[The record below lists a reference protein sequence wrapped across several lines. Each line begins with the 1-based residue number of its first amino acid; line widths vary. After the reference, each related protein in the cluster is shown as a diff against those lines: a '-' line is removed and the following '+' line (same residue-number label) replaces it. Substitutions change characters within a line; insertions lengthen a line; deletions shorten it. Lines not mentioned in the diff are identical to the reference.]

1 MSAANRISLF
11 GSSSNDTGWQVAIF
25 TVVKR
30 LGRRFGFQAFN
41 IDPRTE
47 GTEKPSWTPAT
58 IFLATDHLY
67 HLLVKNYMR
76 RDKDT
81 GDDMDRF
88 ARAVHR
94 LHAAIF
100 QGYRDWCSHVG
111 LPLRIP
117 ELKLAKIH
125 RPHTIQEWEY
135 GLEELAMYF
144 LVYSEAANLRHT
156 PECLWFVYWICR
168 NSFHRWNGA
177 SCPNPMH
184 PSSPI
189 FAYEHLKHADVIQ
202 RNISLRNRHHA
213 ELMAAMA
220 ALGTT
225 PDLVDETR
233 ESMALTAL
241 VHTGSIQPDSPDGA
255 ALAEMAAHGDAGYF
269 LDRVVSPIFAFLA
282 VHVDRMGTDGVEIA
296 HRIAYDD
303 VNESLCR
310 RDIVAQALLR
320 LGVRVGPG
328 GSIAM
333 SRDPYDALLGIG
345 RVQISV
351 EGQPIAKLAA
361 GRLDTEG
368 TGGVGW
374 NVEVA
379 RDWWGAFVFRKT
391 FVERRSIFTMYRTF
405 YRVWAFILLEF
416 HLMAVL
422 TWGRDNYYA
431 ISSLAMSHA
440 LLSFLEQ
447 VAAFWTQRASVGGP
461 RVAGGAISGR
471 AALGVLQ
478 WLAILCVMALL
489 MAAQV
494 IGWWV
499 FGKYHI
505 WWWAAAG
512 YGGLVVAHALLS
524 TRPGHAVSLTH
535 SAAALARRARARS
548 WCFGWGWACVAWGFE
563 LLGASSARPPPVDHV
578 APYDMRVSWGTWLS
592 NVVFWALVLG
602 MKGAF
607 DWYAVF
613 RTLDTSILGLW
624 NRGWLPLSSD
634 GRLDGDLVL
643 CIARALPALVIM
655 ATDAQ
660 VFYYLVTALFGWVK
674 GLVQLNLGAVTGF
687 QEVVATFHKAPAQW
701 WRAGVSAA
709 GEAGIAEAF
718 AAARRGGGGA
728 TGRSPA
734 RGAAPGGAT
743 AGASRSP
750 SPSPEALGQRRLDR
764 GQLTHIQRLLEDGRE
779 AVLRSLGEGS
789 APGARAPPDGDA
801 APSWVLFSDVWNE
814 VVAELR
820 EVDLISNA
828 ERDNLVFVHLDLEP
842 GVEAVRGMRPFMLP
856 VFFYGGQVSR
866 ALEVP
871 GINSAQKVGLGEMRI
886 LIVWLV
892 LQLRIVDR
900 EQSDVLLDFKPLE
913 GALDLEQR
921 TARRSAVAALGEL
934 LKLLKTVMAK
944 APDDAALRTR
954 WEASQKMHGCL
965 VKLAAAL
972 RIEIKAVLRVHSRS
986 ARGPDEKDSSRRTHS
1001 AAVALDR
1008 ALDALSAGLLDF
1020 WRWCEFVGEAAG
1032 LAAMH
1037 ADAPDSAARRC
1048 VAAVARQL
1056 ERMLDTSAKGAQPRG
1071 DEALRVLTGFMSSLR
1086 NPTLARPPAVEDMLS
1101 WNVLTPHYEEDVMY
1115 ALNAASVARH
1125 FDLQPSAATGMADL
1139 VRENEDGLS
1148 VMQWLKS
1155 AYAREWDHLLERLGP
1170 ALNGLEP
1177 RHITAADFDVG
1188 GPLHAV
1194 QVQLLLWASYRGQ
1207 LLARTVRGMMA
1218 YERGLALVAR
1228 LESPRPPRLSEVAY
1242 EARLKDLVS
1251 SKFTYVV
1258 ASQRYGDN
1266 RRASAARGRW
1276 LARGLDTLMHQ
1287 YPGLRVATIDS
1298 AVAEGGARQCAVL
1311 VRANVGT
1318 VVTDPRS
1325 VHELYR
1331 IRLPQNRETTHGVI
1345 LGEGKP
1351 ENQNSAII
1359 FCFGEVLQAIDMNQD
1374 NYLAE
1379 ALKVRSLIDEFN
1391 PPRYTQLEASAAA
1404 AVRAGRRAGRATTA
1418 ADGAPKTP
1426 VTPHGTI
1433 NKYERPFPDMGHSP
1447 VVLVGFREWVF
1458 SQDSGALASFAAATE
1473 FSFGSVVQRVMT
1485 WPGAVRFHYGHP
1497 DMWNKLFVMTRGG
1510 VSKATRGF
1518 HISEDVFA
1526 GYNHTLRGG
1535 KTKFKEYISVGKGR
1549 DMGFDSI
1556 NSFESKVSGGNG
1568 EQAMSRD
1575 LFRMCSRF
1583 DFFRLMAFYHSGTGF
1598 FINSFLIMT
1607 LVYLNIWV
1615 ILVLALTNSMLVVD
1629 PYTLTVINA
1638 LTGQAVAVSVNQA
1651 VQLGMLSIIVFAVE
1665 LLLEYGIVKMLG
1677 TLLVQFVQGSLA
1689 FFTFRART
1697 SAYYFM
1703 SDVQYG
1709 GAKYIPTGRG
1719 YAIKH
1724 SSFVKV
1730 YSSYA
1735 RSHLY
1740 FAAELVYLLDYG
1752 ALTWSTWLVAVCILW
1767 SPFWFNP
1774 QTFQLERCKDD
1785 FEAWILWMTDVIDS
1799 EAGSTWYSWNKSNL
1813 ERIRNEKMSLNN
1825 PMATSLRGIAGA
1837 LPTAVLALAAI
1848 STLTN
1853 TSINRWVIFGI
1864 ASGGF
1869 WTFILVVWVV
1879 RRVLLSNYYYRLW
1892 RAMRTFCFL
1901 VAIAFLV
1908 CCVIFIPG
1916 GFSAGVGVKNLI
1928 IIIFA
1933 NMSAVSVATQ
1943 ILLYGCRDSIMA
1955 RHIVDASY
1963 RTLDWILGYIFFSFL
1978 FLLSFIQ
1985 VVDMLQGAMLYNM
1998 KFAKALQR
2006 SRLMESNFLPS
2017 YVDRAMERLSRTLQE
2032 EIVVKTPPRPKPTK
2046 GI

>member
-1 MSAANRISLF
+1 
-11 GSSSNDTGWQVAIF
+11 
-25 TVVKR
+25 
-30 LGRRFGFQAFN
+30 
-41 IDPRTE
+41 
-47 GTEKPSWTPAT
+47 
-58 IFLATDHLY
+58 
-67 HLLVKNYMR
+67 
-76 RDKDT
+76 
-81 GDDMDRF
+81 MDRF

-125 RPHTIQEWEY
+125 RPHTIQARWKILHRVTVVSEWEY

-156 PECLWFVYWICR
+156 PECLWFVFWICR

-255 ALAEMAAHGDAGYF
+255 ALADMAAHGDAGYF

-310 RDIVAQALLR
+310 RNIVAQALLR

-368 TGGVGW
+368 MGGVGW

-391 FVERRSIFTMYRTF
+391 FVERRSIFTMYRAF

-499 FGKYHI
+499 FGEYHI

-512 YGGLVVAHALLS
+512 YGGLVVAQALLS
-524 TRPGHAVSLTH
+524 TRPGHA
-535 SAAALARRARARS
+535 
-548 WCFGWGWACVAWGFE
+548 
-563 LLGASSARPPPVDHV
+563 
-578 APYDMRVSWGTWLS
+578 VSWGTWLS

-687 QEVVATFHKAPAQW
+687 QEVVATFHKAPAQC
-701 WRAGVSAA
+701 
-709 GEAGIAEAF
+709 
-718 AAARRGGGGA
+718 
-728 TGRSPA
+728 
-734 RGAAPGGAT
+734 
-743 AGASRSP
+743 
-750 SPSPEALGQRRLDR
+750 
-764 GQLTHIQRLLEDGRE
+764 
-779 AVLRSLGEGS
+779 
-789 APGARAPPDGDA
+789 
-801 APSWVLFSDVWNE
+801 WVLFSDVWNE

-842 GVEAVRGMRPFMLP
+842 GVEAV
-856 VFFYGGQVSR
+856 SR

-871 GINSAQKVGLGEMRI
+871 GINSAQKVGREVGGGGVGRRARACWWGAECPAGGAWGRMRI

-900 EQSDVLLDFKPLE
+900 EQSNVLLDFKPLE
-913 GALDLEQR
+913 GPLDLEQR
-921 TARRSAVAALGEL
+921 TARRSAVAAVGEL
-934 LKLLKTVMAK
+934 LKLLKTIMAK

-1032 LAAMH
+1032 LATLH

-1251 SKFTYVV
+1251 SKFTYV
-1258 ASQRYGDN
+1258 
-1266 RRASAARGRW
+1266 
-1276 LARGLDTLMHQ
+1276 

-1325 VHELYR
+1325 VHEL

-1379 ALKVRSLIDEFN
+1379 AL
-1391 PPRYTQLEASAAA
+1391 
-1404 AVRAGRRAGRATTA
+1404 
-1418 ADGAPKTP
+1418 KTP

-1740 FAAELVYLLDYG
+1740 FAAELVYLLVLLALIDTTASPGGGASLPLAMQDYG

-1901 VAIAFLV
+1901 AAIAFLV

-2017 YVDRAMERLSRTLQE
+2017 YVDRAMERLSHTLQE